1 MIHTIRTPY
10 DHQSAANECPLR
22 DTTSGA
28 MYSTVPQK
36 EYAFLS
42 SRASL
47 LRPKSVK
54 EMWPSASS
62 KMLSKHTS

>member
-1 MIHTIRTPY
+1 
-10 DHQSAANECPLR
+10 
-22 DTTSGA
+22 
-28 MYSTVPQK
+28 
-36 EYAFLS
+36 LS